1 MAWNEP
7 GGGQRDPW
15 GRGTGGGKGPDLEA
29 WLKRLRQRLG
39 NFRGGGSVGGVGT
52 IILALL
58 LAWLLFDSWTVINAS
73 QVGVVTRFGAYD
85 RTVPPGFHFVLP
97 RPFENVRKVDMTSVR
112 SVSDK
117 MQMLTKDENIVQ
129 VDFNIQYQVNNA
141 EHYLFS
147 MQDPDEAVRQA
158 AEAAVRRVVGASTM
172 DTILSGEGAAMV
184 AATQLSLQQL
194 LNSYNTGITI
204 TEVNFQNI
212 SPPAEVKAAF
222 DDVNRAR
229 EDKQRIEDEAKAY
242 ASKIL
247 PEARGNVARIVA
259 NAQAYEATREARA
272 QGDSQ
277 RFLAMLKE
285 YRAAPAVTR
294 KRLWLETIEQ
304 VMAANTKVVDEGTG
318 RNLIYLPLPHSAAST
333 STSAPATPTALLPG
347 VGAELQTPAAS
358 SSSAAAQT
366 AVPVTS
372 AASTQGGQS

>member
-15 GRGTGGGKGPDLEA
+15 GRGSGGKGPDLEA

-39 NFRGGGSVGGVGT
+39 ALRSGGGGGAGGIGT
-52 IILALL
+52 IVIALL

-85 RTVPPGFHFVLP
+85 RTLAPGFHFVLP
-97 RPFENVRKVDMTSVR
+97 RPIETVRKVDMTSVR

-141 EHYLFS
+141 EQYLFS
-147 MQDPDEAVRQA
+147 MQDPDAAVRQA
-158 AEAAVRRVVGASTM
+158 AEASVRRVVGASTM

-184 AATQLSLQQL
+184 AATQRALQQL

-259 NAQAYEATREARA
+259 DAQAYEATREARA

-318 RNLIYLPLPHSAAST
+318 RNLIYLPLPHSGGAP
-333 STSAPATPTALLPG
+333 APATPTALLPG
-347 VGAELQTPAAS
+347 VGAELQAPAVS
-358 SSSAAAQT
+358 SSSV
-366 AVPVTS
+366 AVPQS
-372 AASTQGGQS
+372 AVPISASGSTQGGQS

>member
-39 NFRGGGSVGGVGT
+39 NFRGGGAGGVGT
-52 IILALL
+52 IIVALL
-58 LAWLLFDSWTVINAS
+58 LAWLLFDSWAVINAS

-85 RTVPPGFHFVLP
+85 RTLPPGFHFVLP

-141 EHYLFS
+141 EQYLFS
-147 MQDPDEAVRQA
+147 MQNPDEAVRQA

-184 AATQLSLQQL
+184 AATQQSLQQL

-259 NAQAYEATREARA
+259 DAQAYEATREARA

-318 RNLIYLPLPHSAAST
+318 RNLIYLPLPHSGSAP
-333 STSAPATPTALLPG
+333 APATPTALLPG
-347 VGAELQTPAAS
+347 VGAELQAPAAS
-358 SSSAAAQT
+358 SSSAAAPQS
-366 AVPVTS
+366 AVPIS
-372 AASTQGGQS
+372 ASGSTQGGQS

>member
-39 NFRGGGSVGGVGT
+39 NFRGGGVGGVGT
-52 IILALL
+52 IIVALL
-58 LAWLLFDSWTVINAS
+58 LAWLLFDSWAVINAS

-85 RTVPPGFHFVLP
+85 RTLPPGFHFVLP

-141 EHYLFS
+141 EQYLFS

-184 AATQLSLQQL
+184 AATQQSLQQL

-259 NAQAYEATREARA
+259 SAQAYEATRETRA

-294 KRLWLETIEQ
+294 KRLWLETVEQ

-318 RNLIYLPLPHSAAST
+318 RNLIYLPLPHS
-333 STSAPATPTALLPG
+333 SAPAPTTPTALLPG
-347 VGAELQTPAAS
+347 VGAELQAPAAS
-358 SSSAAAQT
+358 SSSAAASQST
-366 AVPVTS
+366 VPITS
-372 AASTQGGQS
+372 AGSAQGGQS

>member
-15 GRGTGGGKGPDLEA
+15 GRGSGGGKSPDLEA

-39 NFRGGGSVGGVGT
+39 SFRGGGGGVGSIGT
-52 IILALL
+52 IIVALI

-73 QVGVVTRFGAYD
+73 QVGVVTRFGAYQS
-85 RTVPPGFHFVLP
+85 TLPPGFHFVLP
-97 RPFENVRKVDMTSVR
+97 RPIDTVRKVDMTSVR

-141 EHYLFS
+141 EQYLFS

-184 AATQLSLQQL
+184 AATQQSLQQL

-318 RNLIYLPLPHSAAST
+318 RNLIYLPLPHSGGAP
-333 STSAPATPTALLPG
+333 APATPTALLPG
-347 VGAELQTPAAS
+347 VGAELQAPAAS
-358 SSSAAAQT
+358 SSSAVVPQS
-366 AVPVTS
+366 AVPVS
-372 AASTQGGQS
+372 ASGSTQGGQS